1 MRRKCRIFRQT
12 CLTNGE
18 RTFIVSGWER
28 FEKGIEEEEYIR
40 HPVREDSSL
49 AERLS
54 GKEWM
59 EGRPGAGT
67 VREQNALSAVH
78 VARVKGV
85 K

>member
-1 MRRKCRIFRQT
+1 MTKRRRTNIFEEDVPDAQT
-12 CLTNGE
+12 AAGH
-18 RTFIVSGWER
+18 R

-40 HPVREDSSL
+40 YPIREDSSL

-54 GKEWM
+54 GKERM

-67 VREQNALSAVH
+67 VKEQNALSAVH